1 MASKWTM
8 ITGASSGLGVEFAR
22 LAAAEGRD
30 LILVARRADRMER
43 LAEEL
48 RARHRIAVEVIATD
62 LTDPEAVERL
72 WRQASMRRHVEIL
85 VNNAGLGQGGPF
97 AETDPARDREIIMV
111 NVAALTQLTKR
122 AIPHML
128 RQGGGHVLNVGSV
141 AGFMPG
147 PNLAVYHATKAYV
160 LSLGVALAEELR
172 GTPVSVT
179 TLCPGPTT
187 TEFAEVAK
195 MQEAPLFRLMR
206 PASADRVAASGWKAM
221 KRGKVIHVPG
231 PWNRLFAFSSN
242 LLPRPMLAR
251 IVARFLRGTNAAR

>member
-30 LILVARRADRMER
+30 LILVARRAERMER

-48 RARHRIAVEVIATD
+48 RARHGIAVEVIPTD

-72 WRQASMRRHVEIL
+72 WRQASMRRHIEIL
-85 VNNAGLGQGGPF
+85 VNNAGLGQSGAF
-97 AETDPARDREIIMV
+97 AETDPARDRDMILV
-111 NVAALTQLTKR
+111 NIAALTQLTKR

-128 RQGGGHVLNVGSV
+128 RQGGGRVLNVGSV

-172 GTPVSVT
+172 GSAVTVT
-179 TLCPGPTT
+179 TLCPGATA
-187 TEFAEVAK
+187 TEFAEVAR
-195 MQEAPLFRLMR
+195 MQDAPLFRLMR
-206 PASADRVAASGWKAM
+206 PTSAEKVAASGWKAM
-221 KRGKVIHVPG
+221 KRGKTIHVTG
-231 PWNRLFAFSSN
+231 LLNRLFAFSSH
-242 LLPRPMLAR
+242 LLPRRMLAR
-251 IVARFLRGTNAAR
+251 ITAMFLRGDNAAR